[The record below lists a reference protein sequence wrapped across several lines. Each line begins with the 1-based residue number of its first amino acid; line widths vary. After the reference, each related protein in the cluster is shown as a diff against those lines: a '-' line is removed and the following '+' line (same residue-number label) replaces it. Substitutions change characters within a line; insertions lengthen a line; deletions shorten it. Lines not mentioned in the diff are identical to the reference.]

1 MAFKIFDLWD
11 TSEIKVEDVGL
22 KRYVNLD
29 SRLVLKSHGRDKDK
43 FGRGKVNLV
52 ERLINRLTVPGHR
65 AKKHRIITKWA
76 TGKHA
81 QKSMMI
87 IETLKRIEQDTKQN
101 PIAVLVR
108 AVENAAPT
116 NEITVIEYG
125 GARYPQACDTSPLRR
140 LSVALRNLVSGAY
153 DKAFNKKTTMV
164 EALAKEIILASQNSN
179 ESFARSKRNEMEK
192 QAEAAR

>member
-125 GARYPQACDTSPLRR
+125 RARSPQACHTSPLRR

-153 DKAFNKKTTMV
+153 DKAFNKKTTRV